1 MVLWSW
7 KLGLPSGHFGLL
19 ISMNQ
24 QAKQVITVPIVV
36 IDPDY
41 QGEIRFLLHNGDKGE
56 YVWIVG
62 GLPKCSY
69 NSHVLR
75 FMARKNLP
83 LRGGSRNEGLGRK
96 LRNTWNNR
104 QIWPWNTEWSRAKTN
119 RVLSRECTGHSKH
132 LLSSKIFSQEYE
144 NLQSDIWEKI
154 KNHS

>member
-1 MVLWSW
+1 
-7 KLGLPSGHFGLL
+7 
-19 ISMNQ
+19 MNQ

-41 QGEIRFLLHNGDKGE
+41 QGEIRFLLHNGDKEE

-83 LRGGSRNEGLGRK
+83 LRGGSRNEGLGHATRK
-96 LRNTWNNR
+96 GTRAAGLWN
-104 QIWPWNTEWSRAKTN
+104 
-119 RVLSRECTGHSKH
+119 
-132 LLSSKIFSQEYE
+132 
-144 NLQSDIWEKI
+144 
-154 KNHS
+154 